1 MISSP
6 FFLFV
11 HLDLSYKC
19 YQLGETTPLYA
30 VWTKK
35 MVLGYCYERGI
46 SFLKK
51 GRWEITLIESFI
63 GCIFLSA
70 FLLEGS

>member
-6 FFLFV
+6 FFFLV
-11 HLDLSYKC
+11 PLDLSYTRD
-19 YQLGETTPLYA
+19 QLGETAPLYA

-35 MVLGYCYERGI
+35 MVLGYCYDRGV
-46 SFLKK
+46 SFPKK

-63 GCIFLSA
+63 SCVFLSA
-70 FLLEGS
+70 FLREGS